1 MFVYHELKIAADDA
15 KSSKL
20 LSPLVAPLTAAGDKL
35 SSLKTSITH
44 GSVNEADIESVNS
57 QLGQIGSTASAS
69 GQSIKEAI
77 PSLAQLTA
85 GSS

>member
-1 MFVYHELKIAADDA
+1 
-15 KSSKL
+15 
-20 LSPLVAPLTAAGDKL
+20 
-35 SSLKTSITH
+35 
-44 GSVNEADIESVNS
+44 VNEADVESVNA

-85 GSS
+85 GSSRSSTGRQAR